1 MATDAT
7 DLATHACRIG
17 AKQLMALAMP
27 LSLEHLPDD
36 LDALKALVVTKD
48 TALETRD
55 AELVAAQAE
64 LTSAQSALEA
74 AKNGLLVTQ
83 LTIEH
88 LKAQLAKLRR
98 QRFGASSE
106 RIEREIAQLE
116 LKLEE
121 AEAATA
127 EATAP
132 VAAEPEP
139 APVTLSPDAQPEAA
153 PEAAQSEQAG
163 PAKKRRT
170 LPPEL
175 PRRDVVHAP
184 ADVCKTCGGHEL
196 RKVGCA
202 VSEVLEYIP
211 GRFEVVRHVAR
222 RAVAPS
228 ARP

>member
-7 DLATHACRIG
+7 DLATNACRIG

-27 LSLEHLPDD
+27 LSLEQLPDDLDD

-153 PEAAQSEQAG
+153 PEAAK